1 MLWLLKQDAVDCRPP
16 LGPRQSPAAR
26 RSLAL
31 DRARGAEVLE
41 RPGMFDSPVRR
52 RHGIWWRRRWHN
64 LPVYSCWRKRRAL
77 HLSKKRHREG
87 QLSFLTRDQSSL
99 AINHGGSAET
109 QPALSR
115 KG

>member
-1 MLWLLKQDAVDCRPP
+1 V
-16 LGPRQSPAAR
+16 
-26 RSLAL
+26 
-31 DRARGAEVLE
+31 
-41 RPGMFDSPVRR
+41 
-52 RHGIWWRRRWHN
+52 
-64 LPVYSCWRKRRAL
+64 PVYSCWRKRSAL
-77 HLSKKRHREG
+77 HLSKECHREA